1 MNSRV
6 PVFLLL
12 LLAPSAAGAVITC
25 TFSSTPGM
33 SFGPYN
39 DSSAVATDSA
49 TPIVV
54 RCSRVLGTN
63 NADVVLQLGPS
74 ATSGTIATRQM
85 GSGANRMNY
94 NLYRDA
100 ARSQVWGQTSGVDT
114 GQLNTGN
121 IGNGS
126 SVNVTFTVFG
136 RIPALQ
142 NVSSGAY
149 SDSVQLTVSP

>member
-6 PVFLLL
+6 LVFFL

-39 DSSAVATDSA
+39 DSSAVATDSS
-49 TPIVV
+49 TSVVV
-54 RCSRVLGTN
+54 RCTRVLGTN
-63 NADVVLQLGPS
+63 NANVVLQVGPS
-74 ATSGTIATRQM
+74 AISGTIATRQM
-85 GSGANRMNY
+85 GSGANHMDY
-94 NLYRDA
+94 NLYRDGG
-100 ARSQVWGQTSGVDT
+100 RSQVWGQTSGVDT
-114 GQLNTGN
+114 VSLNTGN

-126 SVNVTFTVFG
+126 SVDVTFTLFG

-142 NVSSGAY
+142 NVNAGAY

>member
-6 PVFLLL
+6 PVFLL

-39 DSSAVATDSA
+39 DSSAVATDSSTSA
-49 TPIVV
+49 VV
-54 RCSRVLGTN
+54 RCTRVLGTN
-63 NADVVLQLGPS
+63 NANVVLQVGPS
-74 ATSGTIATRQM
+74 ATSGTVATRQM
-85 GSGANRMNY
+85 ASGANRMDY
-94 NLYRDA
+94 NLYRDGG
-100 ARSQVWGQTSGVDT
+100 RTQVWGQASGVDT
-114 GQLNTGN
+114 VSLNTGN
-121 IGNGS
+121 IGNGG
-126 SVNVTFTVFG
+126 SVDVTFTIFG

-142 NVSSGAY
+142 NVNAGAY

>member
-1 MNSRV
+1 VSSRV
-6 PVFLLL
+6 LVFLLL
-12 LLAPSAAGAVITC
+12 FTPSVASAVITC

-33 SFGPYN
+33 SFGPYD
-39 DSSAVATDSA
+39 DSSAAATDITTSV
-49 TPIVV
+49 VV
-54 RCSRVLGTN
+54 RCTRILGTN
-63 NADVVLQLGPS
+63 NANVVLQVGPS

-94 NLYRDA
+94 NLYRDGG
-100 ARSQVWGQTSGVDT
+100 RSQVWGQTAGVDT
-114 GQLNTGN
+114 VSLNTGN

-126 SVNVTFTVFG
+126 SADVTFTIFG

-142 NVSSGAY
+142 NVNAGAY